1 MEAADKGSWDELIP
15 DVLGLIFSN
24 LSLEDVLSVVPRVC
38 KSWYKV
44 VMGPYCWQIIDIEE
58 WSDHQSHLNQIER
71 LLRLLITRSNGSI
84 RKLSVSRL
92 QYDHI
97 FSFIADN
104 ARSLQTLRLTRSKIS
119 DSIVEHVADRLSNL
133 TFLDLSYCEKIG
145 TRALEAI
152 GKHCKSLVG
161 LCLNMHPIDMLGKPS
176 QKEEAHAIA
185 TTMTKLKH
193 LELAYISLDTTSVLE
208 IICNCPNLEFIDLRG
223 CWDVKLD
230 NNWLKDKFSKLAV
243 LGPHVVDHLEEHCC
257 WEWED
262 SSYYSD
268 SVYDYESWDEFDD
281 DGRLEIILYE
291 GQGEDSDHGWPA
303 WPPSP

>member
-1 MEAADKGSWDELIP
+1 MEFADKRGWDELNP
-15 DVLGLIFSN
+15 DVLGSIFSN
-24 LSLEDVLSVVPRVC
+24 LSLEDVLTVVPGVC

-44 VMGPYCWQIIDIEE
+44 ATGPYCWQIIDIEE
-58 WSDHQSHLNQIER
+58 WSDHQCHLNRIER
-71 LLRLLITRSNGSI
+71 MLRLLITRSNGSF

-92 QYDHI
+92 LYDHI

-104 ARSLQTLRLTRSKIS
+104 SRSLQILRLTRSKIS
-119 DSIVEHVADRLSNL
+119 NSIVEQLADRLSSL
-133 TFLDLSYCEKIG
+133 TFLDLSYCDKIG
-145 TRALEAI
+145 TGALEAI

-161 LCLNMHPIDMLGKPS
+161 LCFNMHPLDMWDKPS
-176 QKEEAHAIA
+176 QKDEAHAIA

-193 LELAYISLDTTSVLE
+193 LELTYLCLDTTSVLE

-223 CWDVKLD
+223 CWNVKLD
-230 NNWLKDKFSKLAV
+230 SKWLKDKFSKLTV
-243 LGPHVVDHLEEHCC
+243 LGPHVVDHLEKHCC
-257 WEWED
+257 WECED

-291 GQGEDSDHGWPA
+291 GPGEDSDHS